1 MLLEHCVSLDIL
13 QPPFRFAMERPIN
26 LDDEA
31 RLKTYEVDNI
41 TFNRNLPTELP
52 AFEPPV
58 TQLAPQARF
67 QSSLFA
73 PELPGKG
80 AFLRINPV
88 TRH

>member
-1 MLLEHCVSLDIL
+1 VLLEHGVSLDIL

-26 LDDEA
+26 LD
-31 RLKTYEVDNI
+31 EVDNI
-41 TFNRNLPTELP
+41 TFNRNLPAELP
-52 AFEPPV
+52 AFEPSVP
-58 TQLAPQARF
+58 QLAPQACF